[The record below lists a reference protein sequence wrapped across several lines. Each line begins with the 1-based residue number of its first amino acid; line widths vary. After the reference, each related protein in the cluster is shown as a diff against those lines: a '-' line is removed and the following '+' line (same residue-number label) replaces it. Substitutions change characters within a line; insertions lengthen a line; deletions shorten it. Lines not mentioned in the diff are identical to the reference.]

1 MNFDLHLY
9 GETPEELLNVL
20 AHLGHMDSNYHT
32 PIPDE
37 RHPAQ
42 APAPQPQSEPVPQ
55 PEKPKAQTSAK
66 PKRGAQKPAAAPAE
80 DPAPAPAEQPE
91 PVAEQQP
98 AEQLTALQQLNTPE
112 QQLTKIRDLAR
123 SLIAAGKSKEVQKAI
138 NSTGARMVSKIP
150 EDSYTA
156 VWEQLCKIKEELDAA
171 D

>member
-1 MNFDLHLY
+1 MTFTLTIN
-9 GETPEELLNVL
+9 GESAAELLTALQQLNT
-20 AHLGHMDSNYHT
+20 T
-32 PIPDE
+32 PLEKPQSK
-37 RHPAQ
+37 PAK
-42 APAPQPQSEPVPQ
+42 APAKQQRPAPAA
-55 PEKPKAQTSAK
+55 PE
-66 PKRGAQKPAAAPAE
+66 KPAAASA
-80 DPAPAPAEQPE
+80 AAPAEQPE

-98 AEQLTALQQLNTPE
+98 AEPENTDAPAITPE

-123 SLIAAGKSKEVQKAI
+123 SLIAAGKSKEVQKVI

>member
-1 MNFDLHLY
+1 MTFTLTIN
-9 GETPEELLNVL
+9 GESAAELLTALQQLNT
-20 AHLGHMDSNYHT
+20 T
-32 PIPDE
+32 PLEKPQSK
-37 RHPAQ
+37 PAKASAKQ
-42 APAPQPQSEPVPQ
+42 QRPAPA
-55 PEKPKAQTSAK
+55 AQE
-66 PKRGAQKPAAAPAE
+66 KPAAAPAE
-80 DPAPAPAEQPE
+80 DPAHTPAEQPE

-98 AEQLTALQQLNTPE
+98 AEPENTDAPAITPE

-123 SLIAAGKSKEVQKAI
+123 SLIAAGKSKEVQKVI

>member
-1 MNFDLHLY
+1 MTFTLTIN
-9 GETPEELLNVL
+9 GESAAELLTALQQLNT
-20 AHLGHMDSNYHT
+20 T
-32 PIPDE
+32 PLE
-37 RHPAQ
+37 KSQSKPAK
-42 APAPQPQSEPVPQ
+42 APAKQQRPAPAA
-55 PEKPKAQTSAK
+55 PE
-66 PKRGAQKPAAAPAE
+66 KPAAAPAE
-80 DPAPAPAEQPE
+80 NPVPAPAEQPE

-98 AEQLTALQQLNTPE
+98 AEPENTDAPAITPE

-123 SLIAAGKSKEVQKAI
+123 SLIAAGKSKEVQKVI

>member
-1 MNFDLHLY
+1 MTFALTIN
-9 GETPEELLNVL
+9 GESAAELLTALQQLNTAPL
-20 AHLGHMDSNYHT
+20 EKPQSK
-32 PIPDE
+32 
-37 RHPAQ
+37 PAK
-42 APAPQPQSEPVPQ
+42 APAKQQRPSAPAA
-55 PEKPKAQTSAK
+55 PEKPAAAS
-66 PKRGAQKPAAAPAE
+66 AAAPAE
-80 DPAPAPAEQPE
+80 DPAPAPVEQSE

-98 AEQLTALQQLNTPE
+98 AEPENTDAPAITPE

-123 SLIAAGKSKEVQKAI
+123 SLIAVGKSKEVQKII

>member
-1 MNFDLHLY
+1 MTFTLTIN
-9 GETPEELLNVL
+9 GESAAELLTALQQLNP
-20 AHLGHMDSNYHT
+20 T
-32 PIPDE
+32 PLEKPQSK
-37 RHPAQ
+37 PAK
-42 APAPQPQSEPVPQ
+42 APAKQQRSAPAAS
-55 PEKPKAQTSAK
+55 EKPATA
-66 PKRGAQKPAAAPAE
+66 PAA
-80 DPAPAPAEQPE
+80 APAEQPE

-98 AEQLTALQQLNTPE
+98 AEPENTDAPAITPE

-123 SLIAAGKSKEVQKAI
+123 SLIAAGKSKEVQKVI

>member
-1 MNFDLHLY
+1 MTFTLTIN
-9 GETPEELLNVL
+9 GESAAELLTALQQLNT
-20 AHLGHMDSNYHT
+20 T
-32 PIPDE
+32 PLEKPQSK
-37 RHPAQ
+37 PAK
-42 APAPQPQSEPVPQ
+42 APAKQQRPAPAA
-55 PEKPKAQTSAK
+55 PE
-66 PKRGAQKPAAAPAE
+66 KPAAAPAE
-80 DPAPAPAEQPE
+80 NPVPVLTERPE

-98 AEQLTALQQLNTPE
+98 TEPENTDAPAITPE

-123 SLIAAGKSKEVQKAI
+123 SLIAAGKSKEVQKVI

>member
-1 MNFDLHLY
+1 MTFTLTIN
-9 GETPEELLNVL
+9 GESAAELLAALQQLNT
-20 AHLGHMDSNYHT
+20 T
-32 PIPDE
+32 PLEKPQSK
-37 RHPAQ
+37 PAK
-42 APAPQPQSEPVPQ
+42 APAKQQRPAPAA
-55 PEKPKAQTSAK
+55 PEKP
-66 PKRGAQKPAAAPAE
+66 AA
-80 DPAPAPAEQPE
+80 APAEQPE

-98 AEQLTALQQLNTPE
+98 AELENTDAPAITPE

-123 SLIAAGKSKEVQKAI
+123 SLIAAGKSKEVQKVI

>member
-1 MNFDLHLY
+1 MTFTLTIN
-9 GETPEELLNVL
+9 GESAAELLTALQQLNP
-20 AHLGHMDSNYHT
+20 T
-32 PIPDE
+32 PLEKPQSK
-37 RHPAQ
+37 PAK
-42 APAPQPQSEPVPQ
+42 APAKQQRPAPAA
-55 PEKPKAQTSAK
+55 PEKPAS
-66 PKRGAQKPAAAPAE
+66 APAE
-80 DPAPAPAEQPE
+80 NPVPAPAEQPE

-98 AEQLTALQQLNTPE
+98 AEPENTDAPAITPE

-123 SLIAAGKSKEVQKAI
+123 SLIAAGKSKEVQKVI

>member
-1 MNFDLHLY
+1 MTFTLTIN
-9 GETPEELLNVL
+9 GESAAELLAALQQLN
-20 AHLGHMDSNYHT
+20 T
-32 PIPDE
+32 IPLE
-37 RHPAQ
+37 KPQSKPAK
-42 APAPQPQSEPVPQ
+42 APAKQQRPAPAA
-55 PEKPKAQTSAK
+55 PE
-66 PKRGAQKPAAAPAE
+66 KPAAAPAE
-80 DPAPAPAEQPE
+80 NPVPAPAEQPE

-98 AEQLTALQQLNTPE
+98 AEPENTDAPAITPE

-123 SLIAAGKSKEVQKAI
+123 SLIAAGKSKEVQKVI

>member
-1 MNFDLHLY
+1 MTFTLTIN
-9 GETPEELLNVL
+9 GESAAELLTALQQLNP
-20 AHLGHMDSNYHT
+20 T
-32 PIPDE
+32 PLEKPQSK
-37 RHPAQ
+37 PAK
-42 APAPQPQSEPVPQ
+42 APAKQQRPAPAAS
-55 PEKPKAQTSAK
+55 EKPATA
-66 PKRGAQKPAAAPAE
+66 PAA
-80 DPAPAPAEQPE
+80 APAEQPE

-98 AEQLTALQQLNTPE
+98 AEPENTDAPAITPE

-123 SLIAAGKSKEVQKAI
+123 SLIAAGKSKEVQKVI

>member
-1 MNFDLHLY
+1 MTFTLTIN
-9 GETPEELLNVL
+9 GESAAELLTALQQLNT
-20 AHLGHMDSNYHT
+20 T
-32 PIPDE
+32 PLE
-37 RHPAQ
+37 KS
-42 APAPQPQSEPVPQ
+42 QS
-55 PEKPKAQTSAK
+55 
-66 PKRGAQKPAAAPAE
+66 KPAAAPAAA
-80 DPAPAPAEQPE
+80 PAENPVPAPAEQPE

-98 AEQLTALQQLNTPE
+98 AEPENTDAPAITPE

-123 SLIAAGKSKEVQKAI
+123 SLIAAGKSKEVQKVI

>member
-1 MNFDLHLY
+1 MTFTLTIN
-9 GETPEELLNVL
+9 GESAAELLTALQQLNP
-20 AHLGHMDSNYHT
+20 T
-32 PIPDE
+32 PLEKPQSK
-37 RHPAQ
+37 PAK
-42 APAPQPQSEPVPQ
+42 APAKQQRPAPAA
-55 PEKPKAQTSAK
+55 PEKPAS
-66 PKRGAQKPAAAPAE
+66 APAE
-80 DPAPAPAEQPE
+80 NPVPAPAEQPE

-98 AEQLTALQQLNTPE
+98 AEPGNTDAPAITPE

-123 SLIAAGKSKEVQKAI
+123 SLIAAGKSKEVQKVI

>member
-1 MNFDLHLY
+1 MTFTLTIN
-9 GETPEELLNVL
+9 GESAAELLTALQQLNT
-20 AHLGHMDSNYHT
+20 T
-32 PIPDE
+32 PLEKSQSKPVK
-37 RHPAQ
+37 
-42 APAPQPQSEPVPQ
+42 APAKQQRPAPAA
-55 PEKPKAQTSAK
+55 PE
-66 PKRGAQKPAAAPAE
+66 KPAAAPAE
-80 DPAPAPAEQPE
+80 NPVPAPAEQPE

-98 AEQLTALQQLNTPE
+98 AEPENTDAPAITPE

-123 SLIAAGKSKEVQKAI
+123 SLIAAGKSKEVQKVI

>member
-1 MNFDLHLY
+1 MTFTLTIN
-9 GETPEELLNVL
+9 GESAAELLTALQQLNT
-20 AHLGHMDSNYHT
+20 T
-32 PIPDE
+32 PQEKPQSK
-37 RHPAQ
+37 PVK
-42 APAPQPQSEPVPQ
+42 APAKQQRPAPAALE
-55 PEKPKAQTSAK
+55 
-66 PKRGAQKPAAAPAE
+66 KPAAAPAE
-80 DPAPAPAEQPE
+80 NPVPAPAEQPE

-98 AEQLTALQQLNTPE
+98 AEPENTDAPAITPE

-123 SLIAAGKSKEVQKAI
+123 SLIAAGKSKEVQKVI